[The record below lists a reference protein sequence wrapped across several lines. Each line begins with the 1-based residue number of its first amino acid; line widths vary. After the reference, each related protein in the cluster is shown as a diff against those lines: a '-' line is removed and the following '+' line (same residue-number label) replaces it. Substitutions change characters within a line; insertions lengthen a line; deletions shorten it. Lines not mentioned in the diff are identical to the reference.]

1 MKRRNFLTRL
11 VLGIAAI
18 PAAIKGFGKST
29 ERLTPYVASL
39 NISTDYNVGIAN
51 CVWWDG
57 RKLGTH
63 HTTPC
68 IREEMAKGDKPSHI
82 LWIASDPKAYCGK
95 DIDIYKIDEM
105 GKIL

>member
-1 MKRRNFLTRL
+1 MLIKFGGRKYDMKRRNFLTRL

-18 PAAIKGFGKST
+18 PAAIKGFGK
-29 ERLTPYVASL
+29 
-39 NISTDYNVGIAN
+39 STDYNVGIAN

-68 IREEMAKGDKPSHI
+68 IREEMAKGDKHSQI

>member
-11 VLGIAAI
+11 ALGIAAI

-29 ERLTPYVASL
+29 
-39 NISTDYNVGIAN
+39 DYNVGIAN
-51 CVWWDG
+51 CVWRDG
-57 RKLGTH
+57 RKRGNISS
-63 HTTPC
+63 TTTV
-68 IREEMAKGDKPSHI
+68 EEMAKGDKHSQI
-82 LWIASDPKAYCGK
+82 LWKASDPKAYCGK